1 MWCSC
6 SAFSLS
12 CACPRNSA
20 RLKWQE
26 IRLKLGLASVHPV
39 YQGCDSKYQ
48 SQRKTLWTNWI
59 AKKDANK
66 LWLDLFFAQNDQS
79 PVTILLLESDKQVE
93 HPHTGGEKQQVVA
106 HQAFTQFNK
115 LQDLE
120 THLHHARGLD
130 LEKVTK
136 KGFHLGFSYSGSCM
150 IISSVRV
157 FYLKCPELTVN
168 QTIFGEASAGSE
180 WISGRCVDGAEAM
193 STPQIE
199 CESNGQWGVMQG
211 LCICGAGYQTEGNM
225 CKACGMGSYKPASG
239 SGECQLCPSNSRT
252 SLEGASQ
259 CDCEKGYARL
269 ENDPPQLGCTRS
281 PSAPLNL
288 TIHQLNNTALTV
300 NWETPADLGG
310 RKEVMYDVECRQKPG
325 EPHTPWDPCDSTIL
339 ISPQSVGITE
349 TVANIT
355 RLQPHVSYQISV
367 RAYNGISQ
375 KLGTSGSAQSTT
387 IVKTLVVVTVRPVPT
402 PSPAVQTQL
411 EIAVIAGVLVGVM
424 LLLALPAAVLCFTRR
439 GYNKFRFMED
449 HEVELVPLQDVG
461 TAYRRTGA
469 PPATPSQQI
478 TSSVQVLDSVNER
491 LLSGIKDVL
500 VDRSRVTLGKELGK
514 GEFGAVY
521 EGVFLTEDD
530 QNIQVAVKTMRV
542 GIYSQ
547 DDLQSFLKEAEMMRH
562 FDHDNIVKLLG
573 VTLETVQDSPIPVP
587 LVILPYLKHGDLR
600 RFLIATRYGDIPMFV
615 PHQSLLRFMIDI
627 ASGMD
632 YLSSKGFL
640 HRDLA
645 ARNCMLGDD
654 LRVRVA
660 DFGLSKQIFSSNY
673 YRQRVAIRMPIKWM
687 AIESLSESIYT
698 SKSDVW
704 SFGVTMWE
712 IMTRGKT
719 PFPGIPNHELLGMLE
734 SGHRLRPGDCDSKL
748 YEVMLSCW
756 HKEPSQRP
764 CFAELAQSL
773 KALLCELPPL
783 EPSKENYY
791 INQGLEAANASQSN
805 AAEPDTEGADDTYTE
820 SYISTIGVDF
830 KIRTIELDGKTIKL
844 QIWDTAGQER
854 FRTITSSY
862 YRGAHGIIVVY
873 DVTDQESYNNVKQ
886 WLQEIDRYASENVNK
901 LLVGNKCDLTTK
913 KVVDYTTAK
922 EFADSLAIPF
932 LETSAKNATNVEQA
946 FMTMAAEIKKRMG
959 PGATAGGDKPNL
971 KIESTPVRQSG
982 GGCC

>member
-1 MWCSC
+1 MLLEG
-6 SAFSLS
+6 FEKSLS
-12 CACPRNSA
+12 WQHWLCFLSLHCCVCPVPVVRMSAQLTATGEDILNSSSETSLEWISDPPKA
-20 RLKWQE
+20 WEKIQ
-26 IRLKLGLASVHPV
+26 LKLGLASVHPV
-39 YQGCDSKYQ
+39 YQGCNPKYQ
-48 SQRKTLWTNWI
+48 NQSKTLWTKWI

-66 LWLDLFFAQNDQS
+66 LRLDLLFAQNDQS
-79 PVTILLLESDKQVE
+79 PVTILLLESDEPVK
-93 HPHTGGEKQQVVA
+93 HPLNGRMQQQVVA
-106 HQAFTQFNK
+106 PQAFTQPNK
-115 LQDLE
+115 PQDLE
-120 THLHHARGLD
+120 THLHHAQGLD
-130 LEKVTK
+130 LGKVTRN
-136 KGFHLGFSYSGSCM
+136 GFHLGFFYNGSCM
-150 IISSVRV
+150 LISSVRV

-168 QTIFGEASAGSE
+168 QTIFGEASEGSS
-180 WISGRCVDGAEAM
+180 WISGRCVDGAKAI

-199 CESNGQWGVMQG
+199 CESNGQWGVMKG
-211 LCICGAGYQTEGNM
+211 LCICGAGYQTEGSM
-225 CKACGMGSYKPASG
+225 CKACGMGSYKPSSD
-239 SGECQLCPSNSRT
+239 SGECQLCPFNSRT
-252 SLEGASQ
+252 SSEGASQ
-259 CDCEKGYARL
+259 CDCDEGYARL
-269 ENDPPQLGCTRS
+269 ENDPPQLGCTKS

-288 TIHQLNNTALTV
+288 TIHELSNTALIA
-300 NWETPADLGG
+300 NWEMPADLGG
-310 RKEVMYDVECRQKPG
+310 RKEVMYDVECRQKAG
-325 EPHTPWDPCDSTIL
+325 VPHTPWVPCNSTIL
-339 ISPQSVGITE
+339 ISPQSTGLTE
-349 TVANIT
+349 TVVNIT

-375 KLGTSGSAQSTT
+375 TLGTSGSAQS
-387 IVKTLVVVTVRPVPT
+387 ISILKTQVVVTVPPVPT

-411 EIAVIAGVLVGVM
+411 EIPVIAGVLCGIL
-424 LLLALPAAVLCFTRR
+424 LLLALPAAVLCFTRK
-439 GYNKFRFMED
+439 GYSKFRFGED
-449 HEVELVPLQDVG
+449 HEVELVPLQDIG
-461 TAYRRTGA
+461 TAYRRTEE
-469 PPATPSQQI
+469 PSATSSQQM
-478 TSSVQVLDSVNER
+478 TSSVQVLDSVSER

-521 EGVFLTEDD
+521 EGIFLTEDD

-547 DDLQSFLKEAEMMRH
+547 DDLQSFLKEAEIMQH

-573 VTLETVQDSPIPVP
+573 VTLETVQDSSIPVP

-712 IMTRGKT
+712 IVTRGKT
-719 PFPGIPNHELLGMLE
+719 PYPGIPNHELLEMLE
-734 SGHRLRPGDCDSKL
+734 SGHRLNQGDCDSKL

-783 EPSKENYY
+783 EPSKESYY

-805 AAEPDTEGADDTYTE
+805 AAEPDTEGAVGNIYLPSPLAKTTCAKEKEEEKEEGYLLCN
-820 SYISTIGVDF
+820 GVDL
-830 KIRTIELDGKTIKL
+830 TVHDKL
-844 QIWDTAGQER
+844 
-854 FRTITSSY
+854 S
-862 YRGAHGIIVVY
+862 
-873 DVTDQESYNNVKQ
+873 K
-886 WLQEIDRYASENVNK
+886 
-901 LLVGNKCDLTTK
+901 
-913 KVVDYTTAK
+913 
-922 EFADSLAIPF
+922 
-932 LETSAKNATNVEQA
+932 
-946 FMTMAAEIKKRMG
+946 
-959 PGATAGGDKPNL
+959 
-971 KIESTPVRQSG
+971 
-982 GGCC
+982 